1 MAMVSQPLSGSPILI
16 RVMALAFLIQQAAAD
31 RGEALT
37 AKFWVLLMAPACFAA
52 AMWAASGVMMRVK
65 QGEAFAPAMLRGLLG
80 MGFGLILGALSAI
93 LFQLSLIWLMGNG
106 FSELRGVKLDWG
118 VENLAIGLAG
128 LVLVF
133 VAEHGRR
140 LRADLDSFV

>member
-1 MAMVSQPLSGSPILI
+1 MASAPLSGSPILI

-31 RGEALT
+31 RANAFT
-37 AKFWVLLMAPACFAA
+37 PQFWVRLMAPLFFVL
-52 AMWAASGVMMRVK
+52 AMWAASGVIVRVK
-65 QGEAFAPAMLRGLLG
+65 KGEAFAPAMLRGLLW
-80 MGFGLILGALSAI
+80 MGFGLILGSLSAI
-93 LFQLSLIWLMGNG
+93 LLQPSLIWLMGNG

-118 VENLAIGLAG
+118 VENLAIGLTG

-140 LRADLDSFV
+140 LRAELDSFA